1 MPAPLPFR
9 SVTSRQNPIVAR
21 FREAARRQA
30 APDLVFIEGL
40 TLTLEAVKAGWEIDA
55 LAVAEPWLASHV
67 ETELGDARTAAQD
80 PIVVPDRVL
89 TALSPAK
96 SPSGVVALARMPNR
110 TSNPYDGDR
119 ALMLIADDIQDPGN
133 VGAVVRAAEA
143 AGASGLVLSGRSADP
158 YGWRALRGSM
168 GSAFRLALRTVATGA
183 AAVAEARERGLAVM
197 ALTPARGTS
206 IYDTDLR
213 GPVAMLIGSEGSGLD
228 PALIRAADLQVSIPM
243 NPAVESLNVAVAAAV
258 ALYEARR
265 QRLGRA

>member
-1 MPAPLPFR
+1 
-9 SVTSRQNPIVAR
+9 
-21 FREAARRQA
+21 
-30 APDLVFIEGL
+30 
-40 TLTLEAVKAGWEIDA
+40 
-55 LAVAEPWLASHV
+55 
-67 ETELGDARTAAQD
+67 
-80 PIVVPDRVL
+80 
-89 TALSPAK
+89 
-96 SPSGVVALARMPNR
+96 
-110 TSNPYDGDR
+110 
-119 ALMLIADDIQDPGN
+119 
-133 VGAVVRAAEA
+133 
-143 AGASGLVLSGRSADP
+143 
-158 YGWRALRGSM
+158 M